1 MRMLGRVRV
10 IVVVVPFWI
19 VRMVMAMFMV
29 MFTGMFVG
37 VLVWMAIG
45 IQMDMSTRTGRVLAG

>member
-19 VRMVMAMFMV
+19 VRMVMV
-29 MFTGMFVG
+29 MFTGVFVG